1 MLEIH
6 FVRENPE
13 GIKNDLRKRGAL
25 DKIPWVDE
33 ILVYDIEWRRILTE
47 VNKLRSRR
55 NEITREIRKLVEEEK
70 TKEEIL
76 KMTKQELKDYK
87 WSEELF
93 ESPMGISEWSNYGER
108 YGYWNYYNDKIKNDL
123 LKIADEGEYEDLRR
137 EVEKYFK

>member
-1 MLEIH
+1 M
-6 FVRENPE
+6 
-13 GIKNDLRKRGAL
+13 
-25 DKIPWVDE
+25 
-33 ILVYDIEWRRILTE
+33 
-47 VNKLRSRR
+47 
-55 NEITREIRKLVEEEK
+55 K